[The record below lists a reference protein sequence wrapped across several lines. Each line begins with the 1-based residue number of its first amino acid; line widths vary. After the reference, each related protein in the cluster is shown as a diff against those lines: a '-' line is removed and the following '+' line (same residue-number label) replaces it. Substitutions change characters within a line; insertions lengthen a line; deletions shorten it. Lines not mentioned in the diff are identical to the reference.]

1 MNWHKVHSHKPF
13 WCGKQNNI
21 SMLLQVQTSN
31 LITEMTFNYNGTF
44 GNNPWKSSWFLAI
57 SILKGI
63 THKMRLKT
71 CWSKRNVKFD
81 IIEVSYA
88 MRLLFLMFVT
98 AVCVLF
104 LLTPG
109 SFNNIHVI
117 QNRKR
122 FPTFNLLCS
131 RKMCSHTR
139 RDTLSR
145 NVAWR
150 LT

>member
-1 MNWHKVHSHKPF
+1 
-13 WCGKQNNI
+13 
-21 SMLLQVQTSN
+21 
-31 LITEMTFNYNGTF
+31 MTFIYNGTF
-44 GNNPWKSSWFLAI
+44 TNNPWKSSWFLAI

-63 THKMRLKT
+63 THKKRLKT
-71 CWSKRNVKFD
+71 FWSKRNVKFD

>member
-1 MNWHKVHSHKPF
+1 MV
-13 WCGKQNNI
+13 
-21 SMLLQVQTSN
+21 
-31 LITEMTFNYNGTF
+31 F
-44 GNNPWKSSWFLAI
+44 GHLNF
-57 SILKGI
+57 
-63 THKMRLKT
+63 
-71 CWSKRNVKFD
+71 KRNNTQNAVKKHVEANETFD
-81 IIEVSYA
+81 VIEVSYA

-109 SFNNIHVI
+109 SFHNINVI

-131 RKMCSHTR
+131 RKMCSHTMCGH
-139 RDTLSR
+139 TMLSR

>member
-1 MNWHKVHSHKPF
+1 
-13 WCGKQNNI
+13 
-21 SMLLQVQTSN
+21 
-31 LITEMTFNYNGTF
+31 
-44 GNNPWKSSWFLAI
+44 
-57 SILKGI
+57 
-63 THKMRLKT
+63 MRLKT
-71 CWSKRNVKFD
+71 FWSKRNVKFD

-109 SFNNIHVI
+109 SFHNINVI

-131 RKMCSHTR
+131 RKMCSHTMCGH
-139 RDTLSR
+139 TMLSR

>member
-1 MNWHKVHSHKPF
+1 MV
-13 WCGKQNNI
+13 
-21 SMLLQVQTSN
+21 
-31 LITEMTFNYNGTF
+31 F
-44 GNNPWKSSWFLAI
+44 GHLNF
-57 SILKGI
+57 
-63 THKMRLKT
+63 
-71 CWSKRNVKFD
+71 KRNNTQNAVKKHVEANETFD

-122 FPTFNLLCS
+122 FPTINLLCS
-131 RKMCSHTR
+131 RK
-139 RDTLSR
+139 
-145 NVAWR
+145 NV
-150 LT
+150 